1 LNVTALLCSTA
12 LVAAM
17 LFGYVP
23 ASAPASQ
30 PAVAAL
36 HLDGSREAFNA
47 AADHTR
53 VVALFSPT

>member
-1 LNVTALLCSTA
+1 
-12 LVAAM
+12 M

-36 HLDGSREAFNA
+36 HLDGFREAFNA